1 LPFAGLFD
9 YKKKNVSKKRPLTQ
23 KPTSASQVTSLTLD
37 LALADSFPFAG
48 LFDCKQRPSANHPFT
63 PKPTIITTP
72 STPPKLHS
80 TKLTLTFDRSP
91 LLKGLLPCNSAAPA
105 LTTESTPSPTILPTV
120 LLALS
125 TALSLE
131 DDDDSPFFGLTFLA
145 ALLVTF
151 FAASL
156 ALGAAFLAAFLG
168 SAAAFFT
175 VLAAFFAVSFGLAAA
190 FFAVALGFAAAFLAV
205 VVAFFL
211 VGDFFLVMPAALV
224 RGPAPAVFFAF
235 FFSGEGAVGLGAEA
249 LAFSY
254 YGEGSVWVI
263 LWECRWT
270 SGDGVD
276 GEVRMEREGGAY
288 DSLDASADALWS
300 SRSGADIAGGA
311 GFGHDVELAVAG
323 EGG

>member
-1 LPFAGLFD
+1 
-9 YKKKNVSKKRPLTQ
+9 
-23 KPTSASQVTSLTLD
+23 
-37 LALADSFPFAG
+37 
-48 LFDCKQRPSANHPFT
+48 
-63 PKPTIITTP
+63 
-72 STPPKLHS
+72 
-80 TKLTLTFDRSP
+80 
-91 LLKGLLPCNSAAPA
+91 
-105 LTTESTPSPTILPTV
+105 

-131 DDDDSPFFGLTFLA
+131 DDDDEPPSFGLTFLA

-168 SAAAFFT
+168 SAAAFFA
-175 VLAAFFAVSFGLAAA
+175 VLAAFFAVSLGLAAA
-190 FFAVALGFAAAFLAV
+190 FFAGAFLAV

-249 LAFSY
+249 LAFSC
-254 YGEGSVWVI
+254 YGEGLVWVI

-270 SGDGVD
+270 SGDDVD

-300 SRSGADIAGGA
+300 SRSGAGVAGGA
-311 GFGHDVELAVAG
+311 GFGHDFELAVAG